1 MSIADKLLVVADNI
15 PKVYEAGQKAG
26 GDYDTAYNEGYNNG
40 YAKGETD
47 GYNNGYTDGVA
58 SVPNPLEY
66 ANSLGSTYLKATF
79 PENYEMTINIPLVT
93 SMNACFQG
101 ATGITKLT
109 IKGNVAG
116 NVIGMTGAFRVPTLE
131 ILDLSEFNAIVAADG
146 KHIFNGATVLKE
158 VKGTLDF
165 TNATQLNGAFNICYE
180 LKEVRFKENSIFVSI
195 SLANSS
201 KLSTA
206 SVQSIFDGLAT
217 VEIAQTIT
225 LHKDVKILQ
234 AQVDSANA
242 KGWTVAGGT
251 VVSEEEYYG

>member
-1 MSIADKLLVVADNI
+1 MSNI
-15 PKVYEAGQKAG
+15 DFQ
-26 GDYDTAYNEGYNNG
+26 NG
-40 YAKGETD
+40 FAL
-47 GYNNGYTDGVA
+47 GVA
-58 SVPNPLEY
+58 SKGQAQGVAQNPLEY
-66 ANSLGSTYLKATF
+66 AVILNNAYVSTTF

-180 LKEVRFKENSIFVSI
+180 LEEIRFKENSIGVSI
-195 SLANSS
+195 SFANSS

-206 SVQSIFDGLAT
+206 SVQSIIDGLAT
-217 VEIAQTIT
+217 VATAQTLT
-225 LHKDVKILQ
+225 LN
-234 AQVDSANA
+234 SAIA
-242 KGWTVAGGT
+242 LTDEQKATIETKGWTLVQ
-251 VVSEEEYYG
+251 